1 MNTCLDWVSWSAI
14 CYTKHEESRFI
25 MKDNIEEEDDDNIPR
40 FIEYGVFD
48 DSTIREGEEEIAI
61 EYEPTNDLG
70 QASRD
75 A

>member
-1 MNTCLDWVSWSAI
+1 
-14 CYTKHEESRFI
+14 